1 MKLLITDYKLSIFIL
16 LGGGV
21 RPAKIRKK
29 WDLSASM
36 HVGVC
41 ILCCIYCRITIAK

>member
-36 HVGVC
+36 LEYAYFAVS
-41 ILCCIYCRITIAK
+41 IAE